1 LRPLKSEDEVNLRCL
16 SADTSHSTSIVA
28 VVASSVANVGEF
40 LTTESS
46 LPARSTSESTSP
58 DNVTASNA
66 SIAAISAAVFIL
78 TPPNSISIMP
88 LAVCATL
95 SSI

>member
-1 LRPLKSEDEVNLRCL
+1 LRLLKSEDEVNLRCL
-16 SADTSHSTSIVA
+16 SANTSHSTSIA
-28 VVASSVANVGEF
+28 VVASGVANIGEF
-40 LTTESS
+40 LTAESL

-58 DNVTASNA
+58 DDVTASDA
-66 SIAAISAAVFIL
+66 SIAAVSAAVFIS
-78 TPPNSISIMP
+78 TPPNSISIIP

>member
-1 LRPLKSEDEVNLRCL
+1 LRLLKSEDEVNLRCL
-16 SADTSHSTSIVA
+16 SANTSHSTSIVA
-28 VVASSVANVGEF
+28 VVASSVANIGEF
-40 LTTESS
+40 LTAESL

-58 DNVTASNA
+58 DDVTASDA
-66 SIAAISAAVFIL
+66 SIAAVSAAVFIS
-78 TPPNSISIMP
+78 TPPNSISIIP